1 MFIEDIPAD
10 VKTTTEIKIQYDCDG
25 GFERCGKIWI
35 LKYKDAKKNY
45 EKNNNRHV
53 CRQCSLV
60 TNNPASRPEVK
71 EKMKQTC
78 LERYGTELP
87 INSKENIAAR
97 VEKMFGTEES
107 TQNIVEKRK
116 ETSRLK
122 YGADHP
128 MKNKEIKEKQQS
140 ILQEKYGTSVPLQN
154 EQVLAKMQKTVYDR
168 YGVEN
173 VAQLPEVQLKMAKTS
188 FEKYGV
194 EHYNQL
200 PEMKE
205 YLRENC
211 KEWLAESWANPWAK
225 GITRP
230 EEWNQKQSETMA
242 ELIVS
247 GKFNPEDSR
256 FYITGYFH
264 SEKCKKKRAFFR
276 SSLEI
281 RAHYLF
287 HNDDDVLWYENEP
300 FSIPYKN
307 QDGNIRNYIP
317 DFFVFRKNNKAQLVE
332 IKPAFRM
339 REDSVKI
346 KSQIAENYS
355 KENNCDFICLD
366 EKFLKEKVT
375 LSIEELKKIPLVEI
389 NQIN

>member
-225 GITRP
+225 GTVRP
-230 EEWNQKQSETMA
+230 EEWNQKQRETIA
-242 ELIVS
+242 ELIEKNEWTAS
-247 GKFNPEDSR
+247 YKTSKKGR
-256 FYITGYFH
+256 YI
-264 SEKCKKKRAFFR
+264 SKKCKNSHQPMFRSNYELKVHIWLDDNKEIEGYEYEPYIIPYVDTEGKKRYYF
-276 SSLEI
+276 
-281 RAHYLF
+281 
-287 HNDDDVLWYENEP
+287 
-300 FSIPYKN
+300 
-307 QDGNIRNYIP
+307 P
-317 DFFVFRKNNKAQLVE
+317 DFLIKFCDNEKLMLLEVKNDYSSKMAINISKDLAAKEFSKTENLNYELWLDSKIESLSVDVNLFQDRWQLFE
-332 IKPAFRM
+332 
-339 REDSVKI
+339 
-346 KSQIAENYS
+346 
-355 KENNCDFICLD
+355 
-366 EKFLKEKVT
+366 
-375 LSIEELKKIPLVEI
+375 
-389 NQIN
+389 

>member
-1 MFIEDIPAD
+1 MYTQEVP
-10 VKTTTEIKIQYDCDG
+10 KNPLTTTIVHIKYDC
-25 GFERCGKIWI
+25 CGKEHV
-35 LKYKDAKKNY
+35 LKWKDADKNFQ
-45 EKNNNRHV
+45 KNNQKHI
-53 CRQCSLV
+53 CRTCFLK
-60 TNNPASRPEVK
+60 TNNPASRSEVK
-71 EKMKQTC
+71 EKIKNTN
-78 LERYGTELP
+78 LERYGASCPLNTQE
-87 INSKENIAAR
+87 KIAKR
-97 VEKMFGTEES
+97 VEKLFGTEES
-107 TQNIVEKRK
+107 ISKIVKKRR
-116 ETSRLK
+116 ETSQKR
-122 YGADHP
+122 YGADHI
-128 MKNKEIKEKQQS
+128 MKTEEGMNRLKNAM
-140 ILQEKYGTSVPLQN
+140 QEKYGVDFPLQN
-154 EQVLAKMQKTVYDR
+154 EEIKDKTKQTCQER
-168 YGVEN
+168 YGVDN
-173 VAQLPEVQLKMAKTS
+173 PLSLTEVSVKGYKTS
-188 FEKYGV
+188 LEKYGV

-211 KEWLAESWANPWAK
+211 REWLSESWENSWAK
-225 GITRP
+225 GTVRP

-242 ELIVS
+242 KLIVS

-389 NQIN
+389 K